1 MDKCFT
7 TLKSLERVFHQ
18 LLFVILMKNKA
29 NRGEPS
35 LLAVNQTVL
44 AAREQAI
51 HFVW

>member
-1 MDKCFT
+1 MNKCSFSV
-7 TLKSLERVFHQ
+7 KSLQIIFYR

-35 LLAVNQTVL
+35 LLAVNQNVL
-44 AAREQAI
+44 AARQQAI